1 MKFESVLLDIDGTL
15 WESRALVAEGWNRA
29 LFKYDGG
36 RAAATVAEITPLFG
50 KTQKEIADR
59 FLPHLPPEQRYWLID
74 KCFQGENE
82 VLAESPCQILY
93 DGVAETLQ
101 KLAQSHRLFLVSNC
115 ERPYMNLFLEKTGF
129 SPYFTDHLCCGDT
142 NKSKV
147 ENIRALLEKWGI
159 ASGVYVGDTQT
170 DQQSAIE
177 AGIPFLWASYG
188 FGHSDCH
195 LGKLAAFSDV
205 LAYV

>member
-15 WESRALVAEGWNRA
+15 WDSRALVAEGWNRA

-59 FLPHLPPEQRYWLID
+59 FLPHLPP
-74 KCFQGENE
+74 
-82 VLAESPCQILY
+82 ESPCQILY

-170 DQQSAIE
+170 DQQSAIK